1 MKETKI
7 LEFKETTETSS
18 FLKTVSAFANYS
30 DGRIIF
36 GMCDDGIAK
45 GIDDPNEA
53 CLNLENKINDS
64 IKPVPFYTLEINKD
78 NTITLEVKKGI
89 YTPYFYKGKAYKRND
104 TATIEVDRLELNRL
118 VLEGMSQ
125 TYEEQVSSK
134 QELSFLQ
141 LETELSEKLGIEKIT
156 ADILRTLGLIKNGK
170 YNNAAA
176 LISDKNEYLGIDIV
190 RFGKNINELMNRS
203 ICDNISILQMYHHA
217 MEFYEMYYTYEKI
230 EGSQRIKKELIPS
243 EAYREVLANALV
255 HRLWDINSRIR
266 MSMFEDRIEI
276 SSPGGLPSG
285 IDEEEYLNGQISN
298 LRNPIIGNIFFRL
311 DYIEMFGSGIKRI
324 KASYNDSLSKPEF
337 KIFDNSIEVCLPI
350 VESKTV
356 ISYDEQAIIDILS
369 NSQKISRLQV
379 EGIAGFTKSKT
390 VRLLSSLNDKG
401 IVLKSGSGPNTKYY
415 LNKKR

>member
-203 ICDNISILQMYHHA
+203 ICDNTSILQMYHHA

-379 EGIAGFTKSKT
+379 ERIAGFTKSKT

>member
-1 MKETKI
+1 
-7 LEFKETTETSS
+7 
-18 FLKTVSAFANYS
+18 
-30 DGRIIF
+30 
-36 GMCDDGIAK
+36 
-45 GIDDPNEA
+45 
-53 CLNLENKINDS
+53 
-64 IKPVPFYTLEINKD
+64 
-78 NTITLEVKKGI
+78 
-89 YTPYFYKGKAYKRND
+89 
-104 TATIEVDRLELNRL
+104 
-118 VLEGMSQ
+118 
-125 TYEEQVSSK
+125 
-134 QELSFLQ
+134 
-141 LETELSEKLGIEKIT
+141 
-156 ADILRTLGLIKNGK
+156 
-170 YNNAAA
+170 
-176 LISDKNEYLGIDIV
+176 
-190 RFGKNINELMNRS
+190 
-203 ICDNISILQMYHHA
+203 
-217 MEFYEMYYTYEKI
+217 
-230 EGSQRIKKELIPS
+230 
-243 EAYREVLANALV
+243 
-255 HRLWDINSRIR
+255 
-266 MSMFEDRIEI
+266 MFEDRIEI

-379 EGIAGFTKSKT
+379 EVIAGFTKSKT